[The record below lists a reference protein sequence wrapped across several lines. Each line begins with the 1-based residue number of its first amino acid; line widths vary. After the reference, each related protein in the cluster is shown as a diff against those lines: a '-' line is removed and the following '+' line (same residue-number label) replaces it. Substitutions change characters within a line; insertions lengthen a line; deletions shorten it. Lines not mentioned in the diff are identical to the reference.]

1 MIGSD
6 FEGRTEASRCLFC
19 FDAPCK
25 TDCPAEIDVPRF
37 IRGIVQDNVRG
48 AYRLILSQNPLSW
61 VCGVLCPDERLC
73 ASRCP
78 RRLMDKA
85 IDIKGLQ
92 AYASQA
98 HLLHPLPE
106 GKGNTVEGRV
116 AIVGAGPAGIT
127 AAFYLAERGIA
138 VDVFEGEEL
147 PGGLMTYGIRPDKVN
162 KMGVLHEIGQ
172 LLNHPRLSLHFKA
185 RVSDPRDLLRDHR
198 AVYVA
203 TGLSAEKVDER
214 AAPFKNVY
222 GATAFLKEV
231 NKAHLKGQALKRPPG
246 KDVLVIGGGNTAMD
260 AAITACRSGASNV
273 TIVYRRT
280 ENEMPAWEHELAE
293 VRRQGAHLRFL
304 LEPTSFR
311 RKDGKIARVIFR
323 PMKLG
328 RPGPDGRKKVFPDT
342 GPNVSMEAS
351 SVIFAT
357 GRERVTPGWLGND
370 KIDPQSGRLGRSA
383 LWVGGELRRGVGLIV
398 QAVADGKRAAQEIV
412 DHLEGK

>member
-1 MIGSD
+1 
-6 FEGRTEASRCLFC
+6 
-19 FDAPCK
+19 
-25 TDCPAEIDVPRF
+25 
-37 IRGIVQDNVRG
+37 
-48 AYRLILSQNPLSW
+48 
-61 VCGVLCPDERLC
+61 
-73 ASRCP
+73 
-78 RRLMDKA
+78 MDKA

-106 GKGNTVEGRV
+106 GEGNTVEGRV

-127 AAFYLAERGIA
+127 AAFYLSAMGIE
-138 VDVFEGEEL
+138 VDVFECEEF

-162 KMGVLHEIGQ
+162 KMGVLHEIGH

-214 AAPFKNVY
+214 AARFKNVY

-231 NKAHLKGQALKRPPG
+231 NKAHLKGRVLKRLLG

-280 ENEMPAWEHELAE
+280 ENEMPAWEHERAE
-293 VRRQGAHLRFL
+293 ARKQGAHLRFL

-311 RKDGKIARVIFR
+311 RKDGKIASVIFR

-351 SVIFAT
+351 SLIFAT
-357 GRERVTPGWLGND
+357 GRDRVTPGWLEND
-370 KIDPQSGRLGRSA
+370 KIDPESGRLGRRA

-412 DHLEGK
+412 DQLKGK